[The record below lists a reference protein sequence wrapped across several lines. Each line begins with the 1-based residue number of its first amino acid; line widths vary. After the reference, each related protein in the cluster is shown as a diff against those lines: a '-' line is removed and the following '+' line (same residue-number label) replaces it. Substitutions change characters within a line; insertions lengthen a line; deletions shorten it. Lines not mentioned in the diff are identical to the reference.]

1 MLWFTEDWTDTYG
14 LRLGI
19 ENAQK
24 TRTPFQEITVAM
36 SKDFGKVLAL
46 DGLVQLTEKDE
57 FIYHEMISHVPLF
70 TLGRDIENVLIIG
83 GGDGGTAREVLKHNP
98 KSIDVVEIDREVVEF
113 AKREFP
119 KTSSSFS
126 DDRVN
131 LIFDDGREFV
141 KDKED
146 IYDVVIVDCSDPVG
160 PSKVLYEEGFYA
172 DVYKALRED
181 GILTTQSESP
191 WVHRQTFINIVSNL
205 KKVFPIVMPYLA
217 FIPSY
222 PSGMWSFTLGSKI
235 KNPLEIDPQE
245 LSNRMSKVAE
255 NVDFKYYNLEVHF
268 GSFAIPSF
276 VFREEV

>member
-205 KKVFPIVMPYLA
+205 KRVFPIVMPYLA